1 MPTADTETRRRVYSE
16 YIAIDDE
23 YRKLAE
29 KLKPFT
35 VTAENRAEHQRLL
48 ELGGR
53 LEAKLRELQEAS
65 AIRRARP
72 APGSGF

>member
-1 MPTADTETRRRVYSE
+1 MPTADPETRGRLYGE
-16 YIAIDDE
+16 YIALDDE
-23 YRKLAE
+23 YRKLADT
-29 KLKPFT
+29 LKPFA

-53 LEAKLRELQEAS
+53 LEAKLHELQEAS
-65 AIRRARP
+65 VIRRARP

>member
-1 MPTADTETRRRVYSE
+1 MPMADADTRGRLYNE
-16 YIAIDDE
+16 YLALDDE

-35 VTAENRAEHQRLL
+35 VTTDNRGEHQRLW

-53 LEAKLRELQEAS
+53 LEAKLHELQEAS
-65 AIRRARP
+65 MVRRARP